1 VIAISLDPS
10 GLHRAAQ
17 HLADRFDALVRE
29 GLEATC
35 ESVAARAKTTS
46 SFVDRTGAL
55 RNSIQNDG
63 VTGGLGDAGGMV
75 GVVSFAAVSERKLTK
90 KRGRTR
96 RSMGGGFPYGIA
108 LELGTKTGIKAR
120 LFITQSI
127 DAEDGSLIES
137 AVRAGFVA
145 EGFEVL

>member
-1 VIAISLDPS
+1 MIAISLDPS
-10 GLHRAAQ
+10 GLHRAVQ
-17 HLADRFDALVRE
+17 RLADRFDELVRE

-35 ESVAARAKTTS
+35 ESIAARAKTTS

-55 RNSIQNDG
+55 RNSIQSEG

-75 GVVSFAAVSERKLTK
+75 GIVSFAAVSERKLRK
-90 KRGRTR
+90 KRGNAR
-96 RSMGGGFPYGIA
+96 RGMGGGFPYGLA

-120 LFITQSI
+120 LFITQAI
-127 DAEDGSLIES
+127 DAEDSTLIEG